1 MINKPEKKAPKPHI
15 GARVDHAVH
24 AEILRL
30 KESTGKTESELVN
43 ELLAE
48 RLGLATGTTVST
60 RMSDVESRQAQ
71 QEQRTEK
78 RFEKLEQQVETILGK
93 FQRLATR

>member
-15 GARVDHAVH
+15 GARVDHEVY

-43 ELLAE
+43 ELLKE
-48 RLGLATGTTVST
+48 RLGIAAGMTIS
-60 RMSDVESRQAQ
+60 AQ
-71 QEQRTEK
+71 TEK

-93 FQRLATR
+93 FTRLATR